1 MSEAL
6 VILECVGEHLLKHKR
21 WNANINDHNLTA
33 QPPPRQQKMLR
44 ILAKERDGQ
53 DRYDSA
59 HNFNGRRSSGGYQK
73 IGTSHQAKIQKSGLQ
88 VFLFQGNLSG
98 PNFKRLIGR
107 ADGNCQIREYFG
119 PWMQA
124 SDPAQ
129 WRLAGKEQRIMQGL
143 VLAGSG
149 DQNPD
154 CSGIGDDGITHGEA
168 DGRRFG

>member
-44 ILAKERDGQ
+44 ILAKERDG
-53 DRYDSA
+53 
-59 HNFNGRRSSGGYQK
+59 QK

-143 VLAGSG
+143 VFARPG

-154 CSGIGDDGITHGEA
+154 LSGGGNGGITHGEA
-168 DGRRFG
+168 DSRRFG